1 MSGVIKLG
9 ILNDE
14 GAIESQVEPVMGWG
28 ESSPVFIP
36 GVGRRWVAYSQAVQ
50 DNEISP
56 DHRGVEWAVGDLWL
70 LLPGV
75 HSQPGLSGLHSSDL
89 RTDV

>member
-1 MSGVIKLG
+1 
-9 ILNDE
+9 
-14 GAIESQVEPVMGWG
+14 MGWG

-50 DNEISP
+50 DDEISP
-56 DHRGVEWAVGDLWL
+56 DHRGVQWAVGDLWL
-70 LLPGV
+70 FLPGV
-75 HSQPGLSGLHSSDL
+75 HSQPSLSGLHSSDL